1 MTLQQVEQLLVER
14 LGCEHVVCEDIS
26 GGCGQSFDLVEVVT
40 PKFEG
45 QNRLKRHRL
54 VRGAA
59 PCSLLAC
66 AMWRV
71 AFSRA
76 HGGCGGFSGPVP
88 QINEALKEEL
98 EVIHALKITKC
109 YTPEEYR
116 AR

>member
-54 VRGAA
+54 
-59 PCSLLAC
+59 
-66 AMWRV
+66 
-71 AFSRA
+71 
-76 HGGCGGFSGPVP
+76 
-88 QINEALKEEL
+88 INEALKEEL

>member
-1 MTLQQVEQLLVER
+1 MGGVTLQQVEQLLVER

-59 PCSLLAC
+59 PPL
-66 AMWRV
+66 
-71 AFSRA
+71 
-76 HGGCGGFSGPVP
+76 
-88 QINEALKEEL
+88 NK
-98 EVIHALKITKC
+98 
-109 YTPEEYR
+109 
-116 AR
+116 